1 VIDKIKE
8 SCSIS
13 IGKVKINVLAYA
25 DDIILLSESYAELQQ
40 LLSIL
45 YQKCDKLKIEINEAK
60 CEFIIFG
67 GVRSKS
73 DQSIRLKDKILE
85 RRVLSHSFCLELNV
99 ALLMNRMQ
107 HCNKHT

>member
-1 VIDKIKE
+1 MD
-8 SCSIS
+8 
-13 IGKVKINVLAYA
+13 LPAYA

-73 DQSIRLKDKILE
+73 EQSIKLKDKILE
-85 RRVLSHSFCLELNV
+85 RVDKIRYIGIWISSKLNSSFDLFSH
-99 ALLMNRMQ
+99 
-107 HCNKHT
+107 